1 MASGEPFSPEQLN
14 DIDKAIEAAHSQC
27 GLEFATFVG
36 RLPSGHATAT
46 ELLMAMPNPENSVL
60 IAVDPDARSVDVLT
74 GPKARR
80 WLGDD
85 QCQLSILTMSSRF
98 AVGDIPGGLHD
109 GIIVMGEQAMH
120 PTALFTDEPD

>member
-14 DIDKAIEAAHSQC
+14 NIERAIEAAEGQC

-36 RLPSGHATAT
+36 RLPNGRDTASDMMMT
-46 ELLMAMPNPENSVL
+46 MPDPENSVL

-85 QCQLSILTMSSRF
+85 QCQLAILTMSSRF
-98 AVGDIPGGLHD
+98 SVGDIPGGLHD

-120 PTALFTDEPD
+120 PAALFTDEPD

>member
-1 MASGEPFSPEQLN
+1 MASGEPFSPQQLN
-14 DIDKAIEAAHSQC
+14 QIERAIAAAESQC
-27 GLEFATFVG
+27 GLEFATYVG
-36 RLPSGHATAT
+36 QLPHGRQTAT
-46 ELLMAMPNPENSVL
+46 EMLMAMPAADNSVL

-85 QCQLSILTMSSRF
+85 QCQLAILTMSSRF